1 VKAAVAPDQ
10 TESGIIARVGNQ
22 FFQLNLPRQ
31 LSATAFASHTLAM
44 NSATAVQR
52 APETPTEDPPTK
64 RSRWIIPAIML
75 IAPLLAGVAWHYAS
89 DDPLWR
95 VFRASLNLCSLQ
107 QAELSP
113 VSPDGRYRV
122 HVVQA
127 NCAARFP
134 ETMLFVTDAGEPF
147 FLDGLDPNRA
157 VLEVAGLRSLDAV
170 TWSSSA
176 ESADGKMALH
186 LWLVHGSLPTQLH
199 RIEDHWRDVPIRLG
213 QSKPAPGVEKLDY

>member
-1 VKAAVAPDQ
+1 
-10 TESGIIARVGNQ
+10 
-22 FFQLNLPRQ
+22 
-31 LSATAFASHTLAM
+31 M
-44 NSATAVQR
+44 NSATGVR
-52 APETPTEDPPTK
+52 RGPETPAELPPKK
-64 RSRWIIPAIML
+64 RPRWIVPALML
-75 IAPLLAGVAWHYAS
+75 IVPLLAGVAWHYAS

-127 NCAARFP
+127 TCASRFP
-134 ETMLFVTDAGEPF
+134 ETMLFITDADDPF
-147 FLDGLDPNRA
+147 FVDGLEPNRA
-157 VLEVAGLRSLDAV
+157 VLEVAGHRTLDAV

-186 LWLVHGSLPTQLH
+186 LWFVHGSLPTQLH
-199 RIEDHWRDVPIRLG
+199 RIDDHWRDVPIRLG
-213 QSKPAPGVEKLDY
+213 QSQSAPGAELNY